1 VSTSEGTWRLF
12 KTPIHDRSP
21 AIERL
26 LVHLPNQQ
34 LAIYRDTDNIQEITN
49 RAVVKKTPLTEWFEA
64 NLKYLDLAKALTY
77 AEFP

>member
-1 VSTSEGTWRLF
+1 LF
-12 KTPIHDRSP
+12 KTPIHDRSS

-34 LAIYRDTDNIQEITN
+34 LVIYRDTDNIQEITN
-49 RAVVKKTPLTEWFEA
+49 RAVIKKTPLTEWFEA

-77 AEFP
+77 AEFS